1 MAVPS
6 DLAAGGISHKLT
18 GFGAVVAPV
27 TDIRR
32 GTDSG
37 EEEMTTKTLAPFV
50 VLLAFAFALGCQAPG
65 ERTSGAPAPDT
76 HAEDSESPVAD
87 PTWPKLPDDWL
98 IGEVGGIAVDMDDNI
113 WLVHRPR
120 SLNADETGLMQDPPV
135 SACCNAAPPVLK
147 FDSGGNL
154 LDSWGD
160 ENGYQGEGYEW
171 PATEHGIFVDHL
183 GYVWLA
189 GNGADDHQVLKF
201 SGDGTFV
208 MQIGQAGRTEGS
220 NSTEFLGQPADME
233 VDPATNELYIADG
246 YGNKRIIVFD
256 AETGEYRRHWGAYG
270 NEPSDEDTG
279 SFEPGMEPLQQFRNP
294 VHAVRIATDGMVYVA
309 DRVNNR
315 IQVFEKDGTY
325 VSELIVEGNTL
336 GAGSTWDLELSPD
349 DEQADL
355 YNADGTNQ
363 RIHIINRAAMEIESH
378 FGRRGRN
385 AGQFHWV
392 HNVAVDSM
400 GNFYTAEV
408 NQGRRAQKFVFD
420 HSGHTH

>member
-1 MAVPS
+1 M
-6 DLAAGGISHKLT
+6 K
-18 GFGAVVAPV
+18 
-27 TDIRR
+27 
-32 GTDSG
+32 
-37 EEEMTTKTLAPFV
+37 TKTLALFMM
-50 VLLAFAFALGCQAPG
+50 LLALAFALGCQAPA

-147 FDSGGNL
+147 FDSDGNL

-408 NQGRRAQKFVFD
+408 NQGRRVQKFVFD

>member
-1 MAVPS
+1 
-6 DLAAGGISHKLT
+6 
-18 GFGAVVAPV
+18 
-27 TDIRR
+27 
-32 GTDSG
+32 
-37 EEEMTTKTLAPFV
+37 MTTKTLAPFV

-147 FDSGGNL
+147 FDSDGNL

-279 SFEPGMEPLQQFRNP
+279 SFEPGIEPLQQFRNP

>member
-1 MAVPS
+1 
-6 DLAAGGISHKLT
+6 
-18 GFGAVVAPV
+18 
-27 TDIRR
+27 
-32 GTDSG
+32 
-37 EEEMTTKTLAPFV
+37 MTTKTLAPFV

-147 FDSGGNL
+147 FDSDGNL

-189 GNGADDHQVLKF
+189 GNGPDDHQVLKF